1 MTAGVLLVWEDHIRS
16 AGEKGHNINK
26 DILFLEEDFLLNVE
40 IMFEFS
46 KSDDDQEINTRAMRG
61 QEIN

>member
-1 MTAGVLLVWEDHIRS
+1 MLLVWEDHIRT

-26 DILFLEEDFLLNVE
+26 DISFREEILLLYVE
-40 IMFEFS
+40 AERKFS
-46 KSDDDQEINTRAMRG
+46 KSDGDQEINTRVMRG

>member
-1 MTAGVLLVWEDHIRS
+1 VLLVWEDHIRT

-26 DILFLEEDFLLNVE
+26 DILFREEILLLYVDAE
-40 IMFEFS
+40 RKFS
-46 KSDDDQEINTRAMRG
+46 KSDGDQEINTRAMRG

>member
-1 MTAGVLLVWEDHIRS
+1 MWEDHIRS

-40 IMFEFS
+40 IMLELS

>member
-1 MTAGVLLVWEDHIRS
+1 VLLVWEDHIRS

-26 DILFLEEDFLLNVE
+26 DILCREEILLLKE
-40 IMFEFS
+40 DIQSQFS

-61 QEIN
+61 